1 MTKTAHT
8 PESIAALDARAA
20 QGELSVFNS
29 TLENGR
35 FYIGTDNWAIAKS
48 EIGATKPADFE
59 LFAALVNLYRAGRIA
74 VLPEGIANPDVVPEA
89 IAMLHEAARWFED
102 YARSHYQQ
110 ARTAPS
116 YGEQHSREVKGKLN
130 QERCDAILAILAKL
144 EGRS

>member
-8 PESIAALDARAA
+8 PESIAALNARAT

-29 TLENGR
+29 TLESGR

-89 IAMLHEAARWFED
+89 IEALRRIATVDMGGGFLG
-102 YARSHYQQ
+102 AQ
-110 ARTAPS
+110 ACRKVAN
-116 YGEQHSREVKGKLN
+116 EV
-130 QERCDAILAILAKL
+130 LAKL